1 MNKIIFSILCVGML
15 SACGNRLNA
24 DQISKMNEE
33 QIKQV
38 TPNEI
43 GKMTPGELD
52 VFHARQSYFVSEQQ
66 RILKENARKLPY
78 D

>member
-1 MNKIIFSILCVGML
+1 MNKLIISILCIEIL
-15 SACGNRLNA
+15 SACGDRLNA

-43 GKMTPGELD
+43 GKMTPGELE
-52 VFHARQSYFVSEQQ
+52 VFHARQSYLVSEQQ